1 MFNMVL
7 GKPLIRISWKVF
19 KSFRNLEKGPELEN
33 LFRTPFIHHHHC
45 IIVNLINTM
54 LLTAFFQSFQLV
66 HIVSSVWLS
75 LIWKS
80 EQISIPFMIISILV
94 VFRRPVGL
102 SLVHKANRANIC
114 GSKRIRY
121 LNQVKIR
128 LKMTLLHGIAL
139 ARLYRFSLDIILGQL
154 KKMAFLRNFY
164 LKLIIIII
172 FCFGYSL

>member
-7 GKPLIRISWKVF
+7 GKLLIRISWKVF
-19 KSFRNLEKGPELEN
+19 KSFLNLEKGPELEN

-66 HIVSSVWLS
+66 HIVSSVQLS

-80 EQISIPFMIISILV
+80 EQISIPFMIIPIL

-102 SLVHKANRANIC
+102 SLVYKANRANIC

-121 LNQVKIR
+121 LSQVKIR

-139 ARLYRFSLDIILGQL
+139 ARLYRFSFDIILGQL
-154 KKMAFLRNFY
+154 IKMAFLRNF
-164 LKLIIIII
+164 I
-172 FCFGYSL
+172 